1 MPPRRRWGKGAA
13 LTAVFLGGLFLD
25 LYTKDLALRHLSF
38 RSPVEIVR
46 DVFELRLAENRAVG
60 FSLLHT
66 VPFAIR
72 QWLVYVLNFIILS
85 VLTAFLVRWRR
96 RSLASLVP
104 LVLVMSG
111 AVGNLVNRLTR
122 DFAVVDFIH
131 LHYRQVWSWPIFNFA
146 DCLIVLGVGMFLW
159 VNRREFRA

>member
-1 MPPRRRWGKGAA
+1 MPARRQWGKAAA
-13 LTAVFLGGLFLD
+13 LAGIFLGGLFLD
-25 LYTKDLALRHLSF
+25 LYTKDLALRHLAS

-66 VPFAIR
+66 VPMAIR
-72 QWLVYVLNFIILS
+72 RWLVYLLNAAILGVLAAL
-85 VLTAFLVRWRR
+85 LVRWRR
-96 RSLASLVP
+96 RNLARLAP

-122 DFAVVDFIH
+122 DFAVVDFLH
-131 LHYRQVWSWPIFNFA
+131 LHYRQVWSWPIFNVA
-146 DCLIVLGVGMFLW
+146 DCLIALGVGMFLW
-159 VNRREFRA
+159 TNRSEFRA